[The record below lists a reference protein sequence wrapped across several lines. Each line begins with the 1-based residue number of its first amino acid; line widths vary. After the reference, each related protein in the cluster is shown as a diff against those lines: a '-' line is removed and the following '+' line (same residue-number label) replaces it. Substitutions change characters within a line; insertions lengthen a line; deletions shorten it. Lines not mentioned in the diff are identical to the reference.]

1 MPRGEVSLA
10 LPLPEQP
17 RGRTAVA
24 SPSHLRRQ
32 KVNPRAHVILFYSSI
47 SQSSN
52 MYRPHLYTYYTPY
65 VCTYLYMSTQQPTRL
80 QTLPRTRPSWS
91 PSALPGSLEV
101 LCFFFF
107 FLLLKRRPFPPE
119 GSSPQTQIPSLNT
132 LKYSFLKKRMKFPSA
147 KVVPGD
153 GGPSLLSLE
162 GESTP
167 SCRHGG
173 PEGRRGPQRPRAPC
187 SLWPCARPAKGYSVK
202 GTCQMRRALS
212 VSPHGAGLPL
222 PPGGALPKLR

>member
-1 MPRGEVSLA
+1 MYVFIHVHTAAHALADTPAHTPFLEPLGLARKSRGFV
-10 LPLPEQP
+10 
-17 RGRTAVA
+17 
-24 SPSHLRRQ
+24 
-32 KVNPRAHVILFYSSI
+32 
-47 SQSSN
+47 
-52 MYRPHLYTYYTPY
+52 
-65 VCTYLYMSTQQPTRL
+65 
-80 QTLPRTRPSWS
+80 
-91 PSALPGSLEV
+91 
-101 LCFFFF
+101 FFLF

-132 LKYSFLKKRMKFPSA
+132 LKYSFFKKRMKFPSA